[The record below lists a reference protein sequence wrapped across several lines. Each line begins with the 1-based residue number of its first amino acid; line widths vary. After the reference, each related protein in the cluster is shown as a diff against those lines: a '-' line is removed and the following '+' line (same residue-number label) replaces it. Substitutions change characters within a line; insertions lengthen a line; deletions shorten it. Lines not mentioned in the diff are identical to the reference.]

1 MRVTT
6 LLNKLLNLQGLR
18 VAGLYFED
26 GAMIVK
32 PETVIKWHRKGWRY
46 YWRRKSQ
53 RGSSHRAPQRAIA
66 AAR

>member
-1 MRVTT
+1 
-6 LLNKLLNLQGLR
+6 
-18 VAGLYFED
+18 
-26 GAMIVK
+26 MIVK